1 MMFPR
6 ALKVLF
12 DQKLASDPVYASSNE
27 SYNCM
32 ILAAGYFLYD
42 VILCITR
49 FNENGLAE
57 SKYLMPLANYS
68 FIFAFFC
75 CRVVYGPLLSKE
87 FFVATQKELVNP
99 RTGGMSAAT
108 IYAYYVAMIMMN
120 SLNYY
125 WFLNMMRLA
134 IFGGKKVHAAEKVE
148 HNHED

>member
-1 MMFPR
+1 MNAEINLLFFPQFF
-6 ALKVLF
+6 KF
-12 DQKLASDPVYASSNE
+12 FFP
-27 SYNCM
+27 
-32 ILAAGYFLYD
+32 AAA
-42 VILCITR
+42 V
-49 FNENGLAE
+49 
-57 SKYLMPLANYS
+57 
-68 FIFAFFC
+68 
-75 CRVVYGPLLSKE
+75 LSKE